1 MTKPLPPFKRA
12 TPNKSKAEVKKTPNK
27 KTLRKTADWQEEL
40 EAKVLEVIADQHGK
54 ANWNDLRKL
63 ACKDQRI
70 LGLAL
75 KSLMDAG
82 RITGP
87 TKEYPGWES
96 TARYRLAV
104 VKVKAQ
110 KAA

>member
-12 TPNKSKAEVKKTPNK
+12 TPNKSKAEVKKTP
-27 KTLRKTADWQEEL
+27 RKTADWQEEL

-63 ACKDQRI
+63 ACLNQRV
-70 LGLAL
+70 LGLAV
-75 KSLMDAG
+75 KSLMDKK
-82 RITGP
+82 ILTGP
-87 TKEYPGWES
+87 TKVYPGWES
-96 TARYRLAV
+96 TARYRLV
-104 VKVKAQ
+104 VVKAQ